1 MMRLRTVLQFWSI
14 ALGLLLVLVGSG
26 GVAAQGAKGKAPA
39 KLDLNST
46 TEAEI
51 EAIKGVGPATAKKI
65 VAGRPYEGTD
75 VAQALE
81 KAGVAKSLIPKISSS
96 FTLGPATAGAATTGA
111 AAGAATGTPSA
122 GKATGGSAKAA
133 ATPAGK
139 LDLNSATEAEIEA
152 IKGVGPATA
161 KKIVAGRPYEG
172 TDVAKALEQAGVGKS
187 LIPKISSNFTLG
199 PAAAGAATT
208 GAAGGAATSGAGGT
222 KTSTVPSGTT
232 APSSTASSSAAAG
245 KSTTTAKA
253 APADDTPAKTPPQ
266 KGMVWVNTDS
276 GVFHKE
282 GSRWYGKTKEGKWM
296 TEADA
301 VKAGFR
307 AAKNE

>member
-39 KLDLNST
+39 KLDLNSA

-96 FTLGPATAGAATTGA
+96 FTLGPAT
-111 AAGAATGTPSA
+111 
-122 GKATGGSAKAA
+122 
-133 ATPAGK
+133 
-139 LDLNSATEAEIEA
+139 
-152 IKGVGPATA
+152 
-161 KKIVAGRPYEG
+161 
-172 TDVAKALEQAGVGKS
+172 
-187 LIPKISSNFTLG
+187 
-199 PAAAGAATT
+199 AGAATT

-282 GSRWYGKTKEGKWM
+282 GSRWYGNTKQGKYM

-301 VKAGFR
+301 QKAGY
-307 AAKNE
+307 KPSKSQ

>member
-39 KLDLNST
+39 KLDLNSA

-81 KAGVAKSLIPKISSS
+81 KAGVAKSLIPKISSN

-111 AAGAATGTPSA
+111 A
-122 GKATGGSAKAA
+122 
-133 ATPAGK
+133 
-139 LDLNSATEAEIEA
+139 
-152 IKGVGPATA
+152 
-161 KKIVAGRPYEG
+161 
-172 TDVAKALEQAGVGKS
+172 
-187 LIPKISSNFTLG
+187 
-199 PAAAGAATT
+199 
-208 GAAGGAATSGAGGT
+208 GGT
-222 KTSTVPSGTT
+222 TTSTAPSGTT

>member
-39 KLDLNST
+39 KLDLNSA

-111 AAGAATGTPSA
+111 A
-122 GKATGGSAKAA
+122 
-133 ATPAGK
+133 
-139 LDLNSATEAEIEA
+139 
-152 IKGVGPATA
+152 
-161 KKIVAGRPYEG
+161 
-172 TDVAKALEQAGVGKS
+172 
-187 LIPKISSNFTLG
+187 
-199 PAAAGAATT
+199 
-208 GAAGGAATSGAGGT
+208 GGT
-222 KTSTVPSGTT
+222 TTSTAPSGTT
-232 APSSTASSSAAAG
+232 APSSTGGSSAAAG